1 MKMLQTGDK
10 CPICGQPIQTTDPNK
25 LILISAIGWF
35 KEQKDCGTFDLCAGT
50 DSGATNAD
58 KLRSLPDEEIEAVVI
73 GCPGT
78 EFGGVSC
85 YEIDPDAEQ
94 HEIDCDTCTKNWLKA
109 PYTGWNNEKKS

>member
-1 MKMLQTGDK
+1 MEQRGGGDVCEDGYIGRTDCEKGSTG
-10 CPICGQPIQTTDPNK
+10 
-25 LILISAIGWF
+25 S
-35 KEQKDCGTFDLCAGT
+35 
-50 DSGATNAD
+50 TNAD
-58 KLRSLPDEEIEAVVI
+58 KLRSLPDEEIEAVFI

-94 HEIDCDTCTKNWLKA
+94 HEIDCVTCTKNWLKA